1 MAAASTTPSKLR
13 LLAIVQSRADDSE
26 STGCRG
32 EESAPEPATLAEEE
46 EEEDESAHGDAE
58 DSDPLVPEVNTSRP
72 TPPELVGA
80 SPVEEGTVLPDPCP
94 EEEKQGEEA
103 GAAGP
108 TDQGLERLERASKS
122 RPRRRSASLKA
133 SEQRVT
139 ASRPAPKAMW
149 ATVQLQDHPLWTMEM
164 NQENGKS
171 WLNNPFAADLCLM
184 VGRRYF
190 FIHRPLVADWS
201 DYLCSLLDPTPGFE
215 SPGFTLHL
223 PVADPDALEGL
234 LRWMYTGDPE
244 VLSSDKIF
252 GLIPVADYL
261 GMRKPF
267 WEELYKAV
275 ADMWEASGSE
285 TWLASFTKHIER
297 VPVSCSLEIVHRC
310 GATKRSIPPDLLLS
324 LLLQVADARQNGD
337 ECKPL
342 AEPVNKAVP
351 LCKHETIQMMAEKYT
366 SSFDALVRPS
376 KLCIRQGQKR
386 KAFHRVCSRCH
397 LNFANGEEAA
407 AAPCRETVLTHS
419 EDTFHSKAGNLCCC
433 RCRKPLSQYDP
444 RCSQLVTRSFHNLV
458 DWTER

>member
-1 MAAASTTPSKLR
+1 MDIDL
-13 LLAIVQSRADDSE
+13 
-26 STGCRG
+26 G
-32 EESAPEPATLAEEE
+32 E
-46 EEEDESAHGDAE
+46 
-58 DSDPLVPEVNTSRP
+58 
-72 TPPELVGA
+72 
-80 SPVEEGTVLPDPCP
+80 
-94 EEEKQGEEA
+94 
-103 GAAGP
+103 
-108 TDQGLERLERASKS
+108 
-122 RPRRRSASLKA
+122 
-133 SEQRVT
+133 
-139 ASRPAPKAMW
+139 
-149 ATVQLQDHPLWTMEM
+149 
-164 NQENGKS
+164 
-171 WLNNPFAADLCLM
+171 
-184 VGRRYF
+184 
-190 FIHRPLVADWS
+190 
-201 DYLCSLLDPTPGFE
+201 DPTPGFE

-234 LRWMYTGDPE
+234 LRWMHSEFPMEQVFCCLGLIGFHEPCCSGGGLGFRLEHPRYTGDPE